1 MHIKAY
7 VKEAT
12 LDLCRKIQLS
22 VRVVEQEIF
31 MSASQRA
38 RAVERTFSFVCESI
52 SVPALFLYSN
62 VRLFQVHF
70 QTTLNYWFF
79 IHHAS
84 SHWQNCFTHKSR
96 GNWRNYWGL
105 KKIIFQCT
113 FLKSVNAAPSIVS
126 PSCLLKEIGR
136 VFFFSEW
143 LSLGKGTLEFRR
155 RAFVT
160 LLLPLMSFWHC
171 CIAELSFFFYFCHF
185 WNCFCHVCCD
195 IRLTDE
201 HWHQWPMQLPRGHRW
216 ELPKSTELEM
226 LRINQHCSVISCCSS
241 CLH

>member
-171 CIAELSFFFYFCHF
+171 CIAELSFFFLLLSLLKLLLSC
-185 WNCFCHVCCD
+185 
-195 IRLTDE
+195 
-201 HWHQWPMQLPRGHRW
+201 
-216 ELPKSTELEM
+216 M
-226 LRINQHCSVISCCSS
+226 LRHTIDRRALTPVTNAATAWAQVRAAEVNWAWNAPNKSALQCNQ
-241 CLH
+241 LLQ

>member
-12 LDLCRKIQLS
+12 LDRCRKIQLS

-70 QTTLNYWFF
+70 QTTLNYLFF

-136 VFFFSEW
+136 VFFFFPNDSALERAHLNFGAEPSSLFCCLW
-143 LSLGKGTLEFRR
+143 CHSDIVALQSFLFFFTSVTFEIASVMYVATYDWQTSTDTSDQCSYRVGTGESCRSQLSLK
-155 RAFVT
+155 
-160 LLLPLMSFWHC
+160 
-171 CIAELSFFFYFCHF
+171 
-185 WNCFCHVCCD
+185 
-195 IRLTDE
+195 
-201 HWHQWPMQLPRGHRW
+201 
-216 ELPKSTELEM
+216 
-226 LRINQHCSVISCCSS
+226 CSE
-241 CLH
+241 